1 MVKAETALRCCPRR
15 PIEFQKM
22 LRVQRQ
28 GMPRHVL
35 NCFRK
40 ELSSELSWRDR
51 QKGFN
56 GRENAAGR
64 GHGVSR
70 VLVMLKSWGGG
81 GEAGALPMELHF
93 QKSG

>member
-15 PIEFQKM
+15 PIEFEKM
-22 LRVQRQ
+22 LWVQRQ

-40 ELSSELSWRDR
+40 EVSSELGWRDR

-56 GRENAAGR
+56 GRENTAGR
-64 GHGVSR
+64 GHGASK
-70 VLVMLKSWGGG
+70 VLVMLKPGWGRGSRKTKR
-81 GEAGALPMELHF
+81 APRT
-93 QKSG
+93 S